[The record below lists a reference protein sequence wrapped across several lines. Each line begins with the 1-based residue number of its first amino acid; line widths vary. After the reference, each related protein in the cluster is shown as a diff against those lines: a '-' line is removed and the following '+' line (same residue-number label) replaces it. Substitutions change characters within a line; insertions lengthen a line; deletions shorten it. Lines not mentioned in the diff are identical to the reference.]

1 MRILTYLEKLLLEVV
16 LGVFISLLFEVS
28 DFGYWLNSFQ
38 VVLGFF
44 FVCLRFFSSSSPAT
58 GKPVGIFYWH
68 LPCAE
73 FISLI

>member
-28 DFGYWLNSFQ
+28 DFRYWLNSFQ

-44 FVCLRFFSSSSPAT
+44 LYV
-58 GKPVGIFYWH
+58 
-68 LPCAE
+68 
-73 FISLI
+73 